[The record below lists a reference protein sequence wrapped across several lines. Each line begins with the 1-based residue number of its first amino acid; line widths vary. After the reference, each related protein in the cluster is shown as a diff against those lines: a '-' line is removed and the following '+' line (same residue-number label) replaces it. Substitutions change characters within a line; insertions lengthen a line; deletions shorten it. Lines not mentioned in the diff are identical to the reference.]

1 MCLYNDFIDGSP
13 TEAISGAKY
22 WSIVWYE
29 AKGCHNMPIR
39 IESFD
44 NFKLHFTDLLP
55 CNEFYIWVSF
65 LFRQINHTRN
75 IMREQMENEQVGNMN
90 ANLPQI

>member
-1 MCLYNDFIDGSP
+1 
-13 TEAISGAKY
+13 
-22 WSIVWYE
+22 
-29 AKGCHNMPIR
+29 MPIR